1 IPGPA
6 ALPVVGNLF
15 EVLGASQETSIEFA
29 EDYHAKYGGMFALDV
44 LGTRQIFASEHALV
58 AEMCSSPLWSKKVH
72 DAIDQVRDFG
82 GDGLFTAYNEEPNWG
97 KAHRLLMP
105 AFGTMAMKDYFGQML
120 DIAEQMMV
128 RWERFGPDVEI
139 DVAEDMTRLT
149 LDTIALCAFDVRFN
163 SFYSENHH
171 PFVGAMVGALTEAG
185 LRSER
190 LPGVQPFMVG
200 TNRRY
205 REDIATM
212 RQITQDIVTARAGRP
227 VDQRPDDLLERM
239 LSAADP
245 LTGEKLSEE
254 NVQYQ
259 LATFLIAG
267 HETTSGLL
275 SFATHKLLTHPD
287 VLAKAREVVDEVLGD
302 RTPEFADLAK
312 LGYIGQV
319 LRETLRLHPTAPA
332 FALSPSEDTTLGGYD
347 IAAGESVM
355 VMLPTLHTD
364 PAVWP

>member
-1 IPGPA
+1 MTPPNATGTPRIPGPA

-58 AEMCSSPLWSKKVH
+58 AQMCSSPLWSKKVH

-105 AFGTMAMKDYFGQML
+105 AFGTMAMKDYFPQML

-128 RWERFGPDVEI
+128 RWERFGPEVEI

-205 REDIATM
+205 REGSGRRSAWNIS
-212 RQITQDIVTARAGRP
+212 ARCSP
-227 VDQRPDDLLERM
+227 N
-239 LSAADP
+239 S
-245 LTGEKLSEE
+245 T
-254 NVQYQ
+254 
-259 LATFLIAG
+259 LA
-267 HETTSGLL
+267 
-275 SFATHKLLTHPD
+275 
-287 VLAKAREVVDEVLGD
+287 
-302 RTPEFADLAK
+302 
-312 LGYIGQV
+312 
-319 LRETLRLHPTAPA
+319 
-332 FALSPSEDTTLGGYD
+332 
-347 IAAGESVM
+347 
-355 VMLPTLHTD
+355 
-364 PAVWP
+364 